1 MREQV
6 EKRLEKADDN
16 DDIEKNEEVMD
27 GILDELRNENI
38 YFDSEVQLKK
48 SLKKKKKSKKVVV
61 EE

>member
-1 MREQV
+1 
-6 EKRLEKADDN
+6 
-16 DDIEKNEEVMD
+16 MD